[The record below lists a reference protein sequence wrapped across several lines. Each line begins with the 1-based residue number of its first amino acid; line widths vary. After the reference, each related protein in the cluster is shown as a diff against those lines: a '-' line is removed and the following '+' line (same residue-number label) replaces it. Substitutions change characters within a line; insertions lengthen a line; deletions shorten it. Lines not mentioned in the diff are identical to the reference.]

1 MKARWVCALAV
12 MALFLLLTIGIP
24 VWPELLALPLAGP
37 LNLGMA
43 VYAALLVGTPVLA
56 FVYLYLRQRH
66 PRQRQER

>member
-1 MKARWVCALAV
+1 MRARWVCALAV

-37 LNLGMA
+37 FNLGMA
-43 VYAALLVGTPVLA
+43 ACAALLVGTPILA

-66 PRQRQER
+66 RT